1 MISQINPDSLYNL
14 FRIENFEFLENT
26 IDNMSPSLAEYY
38 LESLINRNEDIYFN
52 KRDIETSISIGNYNL
67 YIDYNKKI
75 YIEELNK
82 IIDEITQ
89 SFW

>member
-14 FRIENFEFLENT
+14 FRIENFELLENT

-38 LESLINRNEDIYFN
+38 LSGLIDENEDTYFN
-52 KRDIETSISIGNYNL
+52 KKDIETSISIGNYNL
-67 YIDYNKKI
+67 YIDYNNNV
-75 YIEELNK
+75 YLEELNK
-82 IIDEITQ
+82 VIDETTQ

>member
-14 FRIENFEFLENT
+14 FRIENFELLENT

-52 KRDIETSISIGNYNL
+52 KKDIETSISIGNYNI
-67 YIDYNKKI
+67 YIDYNKNI
-75 YIEELNK
+75 YIEELTK
-82 IIDEITQ
+82 MIDETTQ